1 MKIGGD
7 PENYMDPP
15 VLNIGG
21 GGGGGGAGSF
31 IASVLDLLGIHRQVA
46 KGPKNK
52 DLATETGPDF
62 VKKEPESNGKKKK
75 KNSAPAAKRDVL
87 SSVDSAVTRIPMAPA
102 SNPFA
107 PFGMRSA
114 DMNRPMTMIDP
125 DTIY

>member
-15 VLNIGG
+15 VLNVGG
-21 GGGGGGAGSF
+21 DGGGAGSF

-46 KGPKNK
+46 KGPKTK

-62 VKKEPESNGKKKK
+62 KKKEPESNGKKKK
-75 KNSAPAAKRDVL
+75 NSAPAPKLDVL
-87 SSVDSAVTRIPMAPA
+87 SSVDSAVTRIPMAP
-102 SNPFA
+102 SNNFA

-125 DTIY
+125 DTLY